1 MSAATDSPGRILI
14 VDDEAPVRRTLQRI
28 LETEGYAVATA
39 AGLSEAIER
48 LRAGAFDLV
57 VTDQRLPENGLELLQ
72 AAQRLSPPPVTI
84 ILTGYA
90 SMESVIEAIRKG
102 AYDYLLKPCHPEEL
116 KLAVR
121 RGLEHRRLTESH
133 ALLEQLRRRE
143 RQLQELSKKV
153 LTAQEEE
160 RRRIARDLHD
170 ESAQSMTTLKIM
182 LEMIRKRLPAELAE
196 LRKQVEEAEHVAMR
210 TLKEVRR
217 VIADLRP
224 LMLDD
229 FGLVPTLRWLIQE
242 FSDRHGIVI
251 VLQRVETGGRL
262 PPEIETVLY
271 RVIQEALSNAVKH
284 SGASRIWIDLERAG
298 ERVILQV
305 RDNGQGFDPQ
315 ELGRAPRAR
324 FGLLGI
330 RERVAVLGGQVE
342 IDSRPGAGARLRATV
357 PLSGWQRLNESNEPS
372 EAS

>member
-1 MSAATDSPGRILI
+1 MSAATESPGRILI

-28 LETEGYAVATA
+28 LQAEGYEVDTA

-48 LRAGAFDLV
+48 LRVRAFDLV
-57 VTDQRLPENGLELLQ
+57 VTDQRLPENGMELLQ
-72 AAQRLSPPPVTI
+72 EAQALRPPPVTI

-90 SMESVIEAIRKG
+90 SIESVIEAIRKG

-121 RGLEHRRLTESH
+121 RGLEHSRLTRSH
-133 ALLEQLRRRE
+133 ALLNELRQRE

-182 LEMIRKRLPAELAE
+182 LEMIRKRLPAELSE
-196 LRKQVEEAEHVAMR
+196 LRKQVEEAEHVAAR

-224 LMLDD
+224 MMLDD
-229 FGLVPTLRWLIQE
+229 FGLIPTLRWLIQE

-251 VLQRVETGGRL
+251 VLERIQLGGRL
-262 PPEIETVLY
+262 PHEIETVLY
-271 RVIQEALSNAVKH
+271 RVIQEALSNAVRH

-298 ERVILQV
+298 DRVMLEV
-305 RDNGQGFDPQ
+305 RDNGKGFDPQ
-315 ELGRAPRAR
+315 EPARAPRAR

-330 RERVAVLGGQVE
+330 RERVAVLGGAVQ
-342 IDSRPGAGARLRATV
+342 IDSRPGAGTRLRATL
-357 PLSGWQRLNESNEPS
+357 PLTGWKRPS
-372 EAS
+372 EGP